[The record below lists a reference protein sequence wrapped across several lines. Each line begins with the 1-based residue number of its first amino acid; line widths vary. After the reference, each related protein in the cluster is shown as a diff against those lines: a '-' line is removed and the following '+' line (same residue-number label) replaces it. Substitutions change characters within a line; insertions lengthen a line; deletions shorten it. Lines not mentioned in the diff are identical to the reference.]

1 MQGVDFRAVFR
12 TAPNLY
18 LLLSTDLMIVD
29 ATDAYLRATM
39 TKREEI
45 VGRNVF
51 DVFPD
56 NPADT
61 TATGV
66 TNLRSSLQRVLQEK
80 KPHRMLMQK
89 YDVRKPQSDGVE
101 FEERYW
107 SPLNVPVLDDA
118 GNVLCIIHT
127 VEDITQYVRSQRVN
141 S

>member
-1 MQGVDFRAVFR
+1 
-12 TAPNLY
+12 
-18 LLLSTDLMIVD
+18 MIVD